1 MSRALICSFNHNCES
16 SAVIFSVFVCYCVAM
31 FNVLLAGFP
40 FLSPLKIS
48 EKQRLSHIFGGIKRG
63 ATGSNGTVH
72 LCFTRVELH

>member
-40 FLSPLKIS
+40 FLFPPENRRKAKFIS
-48 EKQRLSHIFGGIKRG
+48 CFRG
-63 ATGSNGTVH
+63 NKKGNNGQ
-72 LCFTRVELH
+72 